1 MKEVKAEV
9 DQVAQAPEI
18 PFEEVES
25 MVDEALALPEVES
38 MVEVESLVDEA
49 LALPP
54 PREFH
59 IQVRTFWKFQKCKLE
74 FSQEGESSRWVNV
87 AEAGK
92 NIKVFKNIWGR
103 SGNRNKF
110 ETILGL

>member
-9 DQVAQAPEI
+9 GQVAQAPEI

-38 MVEVESLVDEA
+38 MVDEVEVESLVNEA

-54 PREFH
+54 LREFH
-59 IQVRTFWKFQKCKLE
+59 IQVRTF
-74 FSQEGESSRWVNV
+74 
-87 AEAGK
+87 
-92 NIKVFKNIWGR
+92 
-103 SGNRNKF
+103 
-110 ETILGL
+110 

>member
-9 DQVAQAPEI
+9 GQVDQAPEI

-87 AEAGK
+87 MEAGK

-103 SGNRNKF
+103 SGNPDIFK
-110 ETILGL
+110 I

>member
-9 DQVAQAPEI
+9 GQVDQAPEI

-25 MVDEALALPEVES
+25 MVDEALALPGVES

-54 PREFH
+54 PREFR
-59 IQVRTFWKFQKCKLE
+59 IPVRI
-74 FSQEGESSRWVNV
+74 SRS
-87 AEAGK
+87 
-92 NIKVFKNIWGR
+92 FKNE
-103 SGNRNKF
+103 NRNF
-110 ETILGL
+110 RRRVNQADG

>member
-1 MKEVKAEV
+1 MKEIKAEV
-9 DQVAQAPEI
+9 GQVVQAPEI

-38 MVEVESLVDEA
+38 MVEVESLVNEA

-59 IQVRTFWKFQKCKLE
+59 IQVRNF
-74 FSQEGESSRWVNV
+74 
-87 AEAGK
+87 
-92 NIKVFKNIWGR
+92 
-103 SGNRNKF
+103 
-110 ETILGL
+110 

>member
-9 DQVAQAPEI
+9 DQAPEI

-38 MVEVESLVDEA
+38 MVDEVEVESLVNEA

-59 IQVRTFWKFQKCKLE
+59 IQVRTF
-74 FSQEGESSRWVNV
+74 
-87 AEAGK
+87 
-92 NIKVFKNIWGR
+92 
-103 SGNRNKF
+103 
-110 ETILGL
+110 